1 MRSKKIYVLTIL
13 LMFFLTVSCAY
24 ANEGPMEDA
33 TVLSA
38 DANEVVVSS
47 PIDEELVDS
56 TPILATASNENP
68 DDSTPV
74 LSEINYDDLI
84 IKDIN
89 FTGDSSKL
97 FIEGFSQ
104 NGLVMSDFTMSIIP
118 SSDAS
123 KVELNM
129 NIPDVKYTDYNNI
142 MFVFKNLDLSILP
155 SSDPSALDFSAIMDS
170 LDLISEDAYV
180 NLRDLKLFFKS
191 YPEVNGVSIAIAMSD
206 FAYSNL
212 KDTSFNFQDLD
223 FNMALGLEGQALY
236 VNVIMPTLKLINEN
250 NGVNLTDL
258 DLSIILPDTK
268 LANLDIS
275 ILMSDFKY
283 TNFDDVTLNMTDLDL
298 SLVPILNSTSFNTIM
313 SMSSFNFTGINS
325 SDFQFP
331 GFSITG
337 IDFENFTTGLDLSK
351 IDLSGVVSILDVSN
365 MDLSTL
371 VSYLSSGFD
380 ITTYTD
386 NMPGQYESSLD
397 FNAIDLSS
405 IDLSGVNVSSIDLAK
420 LFTTGDFSSLNS
432 SVLNLTGLF
441 DAFGIN
447 VSDFGIDMS
456 SYNMSAINISD
467 ISSILNNP
475 DFNMSAITSKLN
487 LTNLDLGG
495 IDISKLI
502 SSFNMSSFDL
512 SLILG
517 MFNLTGFNLTEF
529 FKNFDLQKL
538 LNLFM
543 KNNSD
548 SNKTVPDTPVVP
560 ASKNAYYPVKAYNT
574 AQRTYTVT
582 RLSDYQIICKA
593 HLFIL
598 EYLNKLFNLTFINGH
613 LKVYIDGELVFEG
626 DTGDDLTLVI
636 FEIIEKYLGEHEV
649 KVEFTDRDNKTNTYK
664 EKIIVE

>member
-1 MRSKKIYVLTIL
+1 M
-13 LMFFLTVSCAY
+13 
-24 ANEGPMEDA
+24 
-33 TVLSA
+33 
-38 DANEVVVSS
+38 
-47 PIDEELVDS
+47 
-56 TPILATASNENP
+56 
-68 DDSTPV
+68 
-74 LSEINYDDLI
+74 
-84 IKDIN
+84 
-89 FTGDSSKL
+89 
-97 FIEGFSQ
+97 
-104 NGLVMSDFTMSIIP
+104 
-118 SSDAS
+118 
-123 KVELNM
+123 
-129 NIPDVKYTDYNNI
+129 
-142 MFVFKNLDLSILP
+142 
-155 SSDPSALDFSAIMDS
+155 
-170 LDLISEDAYV
+170 
-180 NLRDLKLFFKS
+180 
-191 YPEVNGVSIAIAMSD
+191 
-206 FAYSNL
+206 
-212 KDTSFNFQDLD
+212 
-223 FNMALGLEGQALY
+223 
-236 VNVIMPTLKLINEN
+236 
-250 NGVNLTDL
+250 
-258 DLSIILPDTK
+258 
-268 LANLDIS
+268 
-275 ILMSDFKY
+275 
-283 TNFDDVTLNMTDLDL
+283 
-298 SLVPILNSTSFNTIM
+298 
-313 SMSSFNFTGINS
+313 
-325 SDFQFP
+325 
-331 GFSITG
+331 
-337 IDFENFTTGLDLSK
+337 
-351 IDLSGVVSILDVSN
+351 
-365 MDLSTL
+365 
-371 VSYLSSGFD
+371 
-380 ITTYTD
+380 
-386 NMPGQYESSLD
+386 
-397 FNAIDLSS
+397 
-405 IDLSGVNVSSIDLAK
+405 NVSSIDLAK

-495 IDISKLI
+495 IDISKMI

-582 RLSDYQIICKA
+582 RLSDHQIICKA

-636 FEIIEKYLGEHEV
+636 F
-649 KVEFTDRDNKTNTYK
+649 
-664 EKIIVE
+664 